1 MSKLSRAIKFI
12 FAIWMAAFLL
22 ALPQAMQ
29 FSVVKQDVGY
39 SCTVG
44 SIFTAQKELALSTPP
59 FHSSFADGE
68 QLLCPC
74 FRRVGFHLL
83 LRPHDGDLCAL
94 RADWNEAQ
102 AQPVAAGAAETRLR
116 RESRPQRAE
125 SRHQN
130 AG

>member
-44 SIFTAQKELALSTPP
+44 SNYTA
-59 FHSSFADGE
+59 H
-68 QLLCPC
+68 
-74 FRRVGFHLL
+74 
-83 LRPHDGDLCAL
+83 
-94 RADWNEAQ
+94 
-102 AQPVAAGAAETRLR
+102 
-116 RESRPQRAE
+116 
-125 SRHQN
+125 
-130 AG
+130 

>member
-44 SIFTAQKELALSTPP
+44 SIFTAHKALALSTLS
-59 FHSSFADGE
+59 FHS
-68 QLLCPC
+68 
-74 FRRVGFHLL
+74 
-83 LRPHDGDLCAL
+83 AL
-94 RADWNEAQ
+94 
-102 AQPVAAGAAETRLR
+102 
-116 RESRPQRAE
+116 
-125 SRHQN
+125 
-130 AG
+130 

>member
-44 SIFTAQKELALSTPP
+44 STTAYPARKALAISTLP
-59 FHSSFADGE
+59 FHSPLLSSPLAFADGE
-68 QLLCPC
+68 QLLCSC
-74 FRRVGFHLL
+74 IRRVGFHLL

-102 AQPVAAGAAETRLR
+102 AQPIAAGAAETRLR
-116 RESRPQRAE
+116 RKSRP
-125 SRHQN
+125 
-130 AG
+130 

>member
-44 SIFTAQKELALSTPP
+44 SNFTAFTAHKALALRTFP
-59 FHSSFADGE
+59 FHS
-68 QLLCPC
+68 
-74 FRRVGFHLL
+74 
-83 LRPHDGDLCAL
+83 AL
-94 RADWNEAQ
+94 
-102 AQPVAAGAAETRLR
+102 
-116 RESRPQRAE
+116 
-125 SRHQN
+125 
-130 AG
+130 